1 MVSNDSEGDSYSNG
15 PVLYLEDNELKTS
28 ETFCTEVFEGTAGDY
43 RVVQLTSAQTFE
55 SIRDS
60 LNVQLEHLNDPSEAA
75 VIITTPTADGD
86 TAVDRVGDDTP
97 LYGFRVNPQDLT
109 GISVAFSRL
118 IEKWEDSKGTVRIC
132 LRDIESLFPYHDTEL
147 IYRFLNTI
155 LSTLQG
161 AGAEVHAHLRPAV
174 AEDRTLQLIK
184 SLFAQVVEPDVR
196 KLKHISQAEP
206 TDDDT
211 ATGVS
216 TPSDAP
222 AESFEPAGDEIEPTR
237 MSDEQVDAFLRS
249 EGFGILSF
257 SGDPPYSIPMSYGYD
272 ATDRVLYLHMSS
284 YGGSEKGS
292 RLEDSDAVSLA
303 VARYDR
309 PDKWRSV
316 LVDGTLTKLSDE
328 EARDRDVVTAY
339 ADSKLASVDVFERD
353 LSEISFDWYVLTP
366 SEISGR
372 RSVRS
377 L

>member
-1 MVSNDSEGDSYSNG
+1 MANDRGRDSRSKA
-15 PVLYLEDNELKTS
+15 PTLYLEDTELKTS
-28 ETFCTEVFEGTAGDY
+28 ETFCTEVFEDTRGDY
-43 RVVQLTSAQTFE
+43 RVVQLTSSQTFE

-60 LNVQLEHLNDPSEAA
+60 LNVQLEHLDDPSEAA
-75 VIITTPTADGD
+75 VIIATPTADED
-86 TAVDRVGDDTP
+86 TAVDTVGDDTP
-97 LYGFRVNPQDLT
+97 LYGFRVNPHDLT

-118 IEKWEDSKGTVRIC
+118 IEKWEHSEGPVRIC

-174 AEDRTLQLIK
+174 ADDRALQLVQ
-184 SLFAQVVEPDVR
+184 SLFTRVVKPGTQ
-196 KLKHISQAEP
+196 KLKHVSEAES
-206 TDDDT
+206 TESDEAT
-211 ATGVS
+211 AAS
-216 TPSDAP
+216 TSGDAS
-222 AESFEPAGDEIEPTR
+222 AESFELAGDDVAPTT
-237 MSDEQVDAFLRS
+237 MSDEQIDAFLES
-249 EGFGILSF
+249 EGFGVLSF

-272 ATDRVLYLHMSS
+272 SADRLLYLHMSS
-284 YGGSEKGS
+284 YDGSEKRS
-292 RLEDSDAVSLA
+292 RLDDSDAVSLA
-303 VARYDR
+303 VTQYDR

-328 EARDRDVVTAY
+328 EARDRDVLTAY

-353 LSEISFDWYVLTP
+353 LSDISFYWYLLTP

-377 L
+377 M